1 VKELTMIIT
10 NELNFGIGM
19 SIGIIIGLLVSLILD
34 KWHEWKDDM
43 KESESK

>member
-1 VKELTMIIT
+1 MIIT

-19 SIGIIIGLLVSLILD
+19 SVGIIIGLLVSIILD

-43 KESESK
+43 KESEIK